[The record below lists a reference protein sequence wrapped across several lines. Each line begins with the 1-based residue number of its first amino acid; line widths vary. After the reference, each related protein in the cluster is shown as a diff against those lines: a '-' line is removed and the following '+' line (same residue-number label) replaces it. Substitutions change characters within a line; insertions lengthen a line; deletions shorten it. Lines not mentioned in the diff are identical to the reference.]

1 MRRFTMQRGFTL
13 IELLVVMVLLGITA
27 AIAIPNFSRMIDSNQ
42 RAATANDI
50 SGLLS
55 FARAEAIR
63 RANGVVVYARDSG
76 NASRGYEVCVRASL
90 AACKAGTANAEQLL
104 RTTNDLP
111 GSVTLSQTTPATA
124 ADLVFN
130 GRGMANQQFVY
141 RLCGRSGTTAVD
153 VEVNRGG
160 QIRLNDNTSAT
171 CP

>member
-1 MRRFTMQRGFTL
+1 MLRSTKQRGFTL
-13 IELLVVMVLLGITA
+13 IELLIVMVLLGITA
-27 AIAIPNFSRMIDSNQ
+27 AVAVPNFSRMIDSNQ
-42 RAATANDI
+42 RASTANDI
-50 SGLLS
+50 SGLLN

-63 RANGVVVYARDSG
+63 RANGVVVYARDTGDVSK
-76 NASRGYEVCVRASL
+76 GYEVCVRASL

-111 GSVTLSQTTPATA
+111 GSVTLSQTTPATV

-141 RLCGRSGTTAVD
+141 RLCGRSGTPAVD
-153 VEVNRGG
+153 IEVNRGG
-160 QIRLNDNTSAT
+160 QIRINDNTNAT